1 MRKIIALSLGALVV
15 LASASCRRES
25 TTPEEARELLK
36 APVTITALMD
46 GYQVKATDVSFED
59 GDAIGVFA
67 LDPFDRIN
75 VRGTVTGSSVNLA
88 TPFNWELVNS
98 AVFLGCYPYD
108 AGLSGVN
115 WTFSVRTDQRSFEDY
130 KTSDLRSA
138 KALTDHGSPVQ
149 LAFRHRLSKLTVNA
163 VCEDSADEVSAVTLG
178 DLVIEARVDLVA
190 PSVEA
195 GTNRADIK
203 AGKATSANGN
213 TGFVAILVPQE
224 LTKLPLTVTMK
235 DGRELT
241 FQPAAPLKFEE
252 GYAYKAEVTVPKG
265 ETPVE
270 TPLTFTF
277 SVTEWEDASGL
288 TFTETSND

>member
-1 MRKIIALSLGALVV
+1 MKKIIALSLGALVV

-25 TTPEEARELLK
+25 TTPEEAREALR
-36 APVTITALMD
+36 APVTVTASMD

-88 TPFNWELVNS
+88 TPFNWELVNR
-98 AVFLGCYPYD
+98 ALFLGCYPYD
-108 AGLSGVN
+108 ANLKSVN
-115 WTFSVRTDQRSFEDY
+115 WTFSVRTDQRSYEEY
-130 KTSDLRSA
+130 NQSDLRSA
-138 KALTDHGSPVQ
+138 KTLTDHGSTVNLVFQ
-149 LAFRHRLSKLTVNA
+149 HRLSKLTVNA
-163 VCEDSADEVSAVTLG
+163 VCEDKSDEVTAVTLG
-178 DLVIEARVDLVA
+178 DLVIEAKVDLAA
-190 PSVEA
+190 PSVET

-224 LTKLPLTVTMK
+224 LTKLPLTVSTK
-235 DGRELT
+235 SGQTLT
-241 FQPAAPLKFEE
+241 FQPASPLKFEE

-265 ETPVE
+265 ETPPE
-270 TPLTFTF
+270 PLTFTY
-277 SVTEWEDASGL
+277 SVTEWEDGGGL
-288 TFTETSND
+288 TFTETDND

>member
-1 MRKIIALSLGALVV
+1 MKKIIALSLGALVV

-25 TTPEEARELLK
+25 TTPEEAREALR
-36 APVTITALMD
+36 APVTVTASMD

-88 TPFNWELVNS
+88 TPFNWELVSS

-108 AGLSGVN
+108 ANLNSVN
-115 WTFSVRTDQRSFEDY
+115 WTFSVRTDQRSYEEY
-130 KTSDLRSA
+130 NKSDLRSA
-138 KALTDHGSPVQ
+138 KTLTDHANPVNLVFQ
-149 LAFRHRLSKLTVNA
+149 HRLSKLTVNA
-163 VCEDSADEVSAVTLG
+163 VCEDKAEEITAVTLG
-178 DLVIEARVDLVA
+178 DLVIEAKVDLAA
-190 PSVEA
+190 PSVET

-224 LTKLPLTVTMK
+224 LTKLPLSVTTST
-235 DGRELT
+235 GRELT
-241 FQPAAPLKFEE
+241 FQPASPLKFEE
-252 GYAYKAEVTVPKG
+252 GYAYRADVTVPKG
-265 ETPVE
+265 ETPPE
-270 TPLTFTF
+270 PLTFTY
-277 SVTEWEDASGL
+277 SVTEWEDGGGM
-288 TFTETSND
+288 TFTETDND